1 MNKED
6 KKEIIINHLLNSTGY
21 TKASELSKLL
31 SVSSKSIYRLVKEI
45 NNTTVT
51 KCICSERG
59 KGFFVNPSFDTSELI
74 TDNFLNNEDFA
85 MSPIERRNEIVKD
98 LLINSPRSISVNHI
112 INKYF
117 VSESVLATDEKY
129 ILESLQYYKL
139 HLIRKSR
146 TIAIVGEERR
156 IRTALMKYM
165 ETIHID
171 FEQFTNI
178 PRNIE
183 EKDMNFVNKQI
194 KIIEKTLNVTIS
206 YPYNINIISHLY
218 ILILRFRRNGNCI
231 EDEVSQNKKDIDK
244 LDPSYYR
251 VCDIIIKNFE
261 KYLSSKLPVSEKE
274 YLYKYLIS
282 YRVEDL
288 EELEEKEITFS
299 QKIKDLADQWLIG
312 MGEALKHDFYNRKFQ
327 IDLMKHIKPMV
338 NRVENDIVIKNNLLN
353 QIKFEYP
360 EIYRQTAIIS
370 KRIIKSISD
379 DEIGFLSLYFAREI
393 ERNPRRIRTLITCTT
408 GIGTS
413 ELLRVKVEK
422 NLPEIEIVD
431 VVSTD
436 VVDKKTLKEIDL
448 IISTVAIKEFNA
460 KPVIVVSAM
469 FNKND
474 QFKLKQ
480 LIEKMS
486 VLYG

>member
-6 KKEIIINHLLNSTGY
+6 KKDIIINHLLNNTGY

-31 SVSSKSIYRLVKEI
+31 SVSSKSIYRLIKEI

-59 KGFFVNPSFDTSELI
+59 KGYFVNPLFDTSELI
-74 TDNFLNNEDFA
+74 SDSFTNSGDLT

-98 LLINSPRSISVNHI
+98 LLINSPKPISVNHI

-117 VSESVLATDEKY
+117 VSESVLSTDEKY
-129 ILESLQYYKL
+129 IIESLQYYKL
-139 HLIRKSR
+139 HLVRKSR
-146 TIAIVGEERR
+146 TLAIKGEESSV
-156 IRTALMKYM
+156 RTALMKYM

-218 ILILRFRRNGNCI
+218 ILILRFRKNGNCI
-231 EDEVSQNKKDIDK
+231 GDEVSQNRKNTDN

-282 YRVEDL
+282 YRVENI
-288 EELEEKEITFS
+288 EGFEEKEINFS
-299 QKIKDLADQWLIG
+299 QEIRDLTDQWLVG
-312 MGEALKHDFYNRKFQ
+312 MGEVLNHDFSNKAFR
-327 IDLMKHIKPMV
+327 IDFMKHIKPMV
-338 NRVENDIVIKNNLLN
+338 NRVKNEIIIKNNLLN

-370 KRIIKSISD
+370 KNIIKSISD

-431 VVSTD
+431 VISSD
-436 VVDKKTLKEIDL
+436 VVNKKTLDDIDL
-448 IISTVAIKEFNA
+448 IISTVAIKEFKS

-486 VLYG
+486 V